1 MADIRSEYL
10 IITDGA
16 GWVDRSGR
24 GRLRLGGA
32 DAAVFLQGLLTNDI
46 KALEPRQGTYAV
58 LLTPQGRMVADF
70 RIYRRDDAFV
80 ADVAPG
86 TAADLAARFDSM
98 IFAEDLVVTDITAQT
113 ALVSVVGRE
122 AADRVAHALD
132 LDQGEVE
139 ALEPLA
145 QIEAGAGFV
154 IRADLAD
161 VPMFDIWMPA
171 GMRGDVLKRL
181 EKAGVEPVSDALL
194 ETLRI
199 EAARPAF
206 GIDMT
211 SETIPLEAGL
221 LERAISTSK
230 GCYVG
235 QEVIIR
241 VLHRGGGR
249 VARRLVQMTVE
260 VTDAVQPGDVVR
272 ARAEPATS
280 PTGAARDAGR
290 ITSCA
295 FSPKHGR
302 TVALGYVPRE
312 LAEPGVALAVE
323 TSDGA
328 VAAAEVV
335 RLAG

>member
-1 MADIRSEYL
+1 MADIRAEYL

-16 GWVDRSGR
+16 GWADRSGR
-24 GRLRLGGA
+24 GRLRLEGA
-32 DAAVFLQGLLTNDI
+32 DAAAFLQGLLTNDI
-46 KALEPRQGTYAV
+46 KALEPGRGAYAA

-70 RIYRRDDAFV
+70 RIYRRADALV

-98 IFAEDLVVTDITAQT
+98 IFAEDLVVTDITPQT

-122 AADRVAHALD
+122 AADRVARALD
-132 LDQGEVE
+132 LGRSDVE
-139 ALEPLA
+139 GLEPLA
-145 QIEAGAGFV
+145 QLEAGAVLV

-171 GMRGDVLKRL
+171 GMRSGLLKQL
-181 EKAGVEPVSDALL
+181 EEAGVQQVSEALL

-211 SETIPLEAGL
+211 SATIPLEAGL
-221 LERAISTSK
+221 LDRAISTSK

-235 QEVIIR
+235 QEVVIR

-249 VARRLVQMTVE
+249 VARRLVQMV
-260 VTDAVQPGDVVR
+260 VDATDAVQPGDVVR
-272 ARAEPATS
+272 ARAEPAS
-280 PTGAARDAGR
+280 SQTGAAGDAGR
-290 ITSCA
+290 VTSCA

-302 TVALGYVPRE
+302 MVALGYVPRE

-328 VAAAEVV
+328 AAAAEVV